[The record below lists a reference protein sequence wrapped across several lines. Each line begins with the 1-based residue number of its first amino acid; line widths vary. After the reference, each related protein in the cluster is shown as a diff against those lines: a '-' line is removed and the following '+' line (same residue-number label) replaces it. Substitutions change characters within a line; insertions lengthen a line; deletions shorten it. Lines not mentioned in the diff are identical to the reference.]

1 MKYYIF
7 VGILLLLSTKPAS
20 SQIPTEL
27 LSMLTDYMCYIP
39 PHAFAL
45 LGAIDMNEITELQEV
60 LTNQLAPTLEY
71 GNYTDIDI
79 NALLQEIKQMAP
91 TSYAGIM
98 QWLLPYK
105 TRFRYL
111 STNAKRF
118 IANTKKRLMG
128 LESKQDELT
137 TDYSIVKEN
146 INNVLNSWKALP
158 TPDQECV
165 ASFITTM
172 YDPIMSSE
180 FNQFTEDAANA
191 NSQDEL
197 QAVVMDFA
205 TVVMNHTCSNPF

>member
-1 MKYYIF
+1 
-7 VGILLLLSTKPAS
+7 
-20 SQIPTEL
+20 
-27 LSMLTDYMCYIP
+27 
-39 PHAFAL
+39 
-45 LGAIDMNEITELQEV
+45 
-60 LTNQLAPTLEY
+60 
-71 GNYTDIDI
+71 
-79 NALLQEIKQMAP
+79 
-91 TSYAGIM
+91 
-98 QWLLPYK
+98 
-105 TRFRYL
+105 
-111 STNAKRF
+111 
-118 IANTKKRLMG
+118 MG